1 MFNPTRDE
9 VRRFFCETWRKHRAN
24 ALMSPIETMAL
35 DAILAHPEYHAALED
50 PDLSETM
57 EQNPFLHLSLHLAV
71 AEQLSINQPFGITER
86 YERLLARA
94 ASRHD
99 ALHRVMDCLGEM
111 IRHSQRHNTPPD
123 QAIYFECMDR
133 RLSR

>member
-9 VRRFFCETWRKHRAN
+9 VRQFFCETWRKHREN
-24 ALMSPIETMAL
+24 ALMSPLETMAL
-35 DAILAHPEYHAALED
+35 DAILAHPEYHAALEA

-86 YERLLARA
+86 YERLLAIA

-99 ALHRVMDCLGEM
+99 ALHRVMECLGEM
-111 IRHSQRHNTPPD
+111 IWQSQRHNTPPD

-133 RLSR
+133 QLSR

>member
-9 VRRFFCETWRKHRAN
+9 VRQFFCETWRKHRESTP
-24 ALMSPIETMAL
+24 MTPIESMAL

-50 PDLSETM
+50 PTLSETM
-57 EQNPFLHLSLHLAV
+57 EQSPFLHLSLHLAV
-71 AEQLSINQPFGITER
+71 AEQLSINQPFGIRER
-86 YERLLARA
+86 YERLLAKA

-111 IRHSQRHNTPPD
+111 IWQSQRHNTPPD

-133 RLSR
+133 QPSR

>member
-9 VRRFFCETWRKHRAN
+9 VRQFFCETWRKHREN
-24 ALMSPIETMAL
+24 TLMSPIETMAL

-50 PDLSETM
+50 PALSDTM

-71 AEQLSINQPFGITER
+71 AEQLSINQPFGIRER
-86 YERLLARA
+86 YERLLAKA

-111 IRHSQRHNTPPD
+111 IWQSQRHNTPPD

-133 RLSR
+133 QPSR

>member
-1 MFNPTRDE
+1 MFNPTREE
-9 VRRFFCETWRKHRAN
+9 VRQFFCETWRKHREN
-24 ALMSPIETMAL
+24 TLMSPLETMAL

-50 PDLSETM
+50 PELSETL

-71 AEQLSINQPFGITER
+71 AEQLSINQPFGIKER
-86 YERLLARA
+86 YERVLAKA

-99 ALHRVMDCLGEM
+99 ALHRVMECLGEM
-111 IRHSQRHNTPPD
+111 IWHSQRHNTPPD

-133 RLSR
+133 QLPR